1 MALFLIALLAGLL
14 TVLSPCVLPLLPVI
28 VGGSITG
35 ERSLRRALTV
45 TISLGVS
52 VFVFTVLLK
61 VLTIFIQVPASFW
74 TYFSAI
80 LIILVGLVMLFP
92 KLWDALPFAA
102 KINADSSKAM
112 NAGFVKKNFWGDVLV
127 GAALGPVFSS
137 CSPTYFIVLATVLPA
152 SLAAGVADILAYI
165 VGLCVSLLIVS
176 FVGQKIL
183 DKLGVASDP
192 NGLFKKIFGV
202 IFILVG
208 IAIATGFD
216 KILEAPLYKIFDETK
231 IEQGLLQ
238 SKSVSQ
244 SIQATTNPTGSTSS
258 STQSGLTITPISA
271 SSTVSAMVT
280 PTLAGILA
288 KKSAMYP
295 MAPEL
300 VSPDGYLNTGGVP
313 ISLAG
318 YRGKNVVLVDFW
330 TYSCINCQRTL
341 PYLNSWYA
349 KYKDQ
354 GLVIIG
360 VSTPEF
366 AFEHVQSNVATAM
379 KQLGIMYP
387 VVLDNEYKTWN
398 TYQNQ
403 FWPHEYLID
412 IDGYVVHDHIGEGGY
427 AETETAI
434 QAALA
439 ERAMRLGM
447 PTTGIKQA
455 VTTVQEDNIN
465 AVQSPETYFGSD
477 RNQYLGNGTKGQAGP
492 QTFTL
497 PTTAPTANTLY
508 LGGPWNIEAEDAVTQ
523 GAATVEYNYSAND
536 FYIVASGD
544 SAVSIQ
550 VLQDGV
556 PLSASNAGA
565 DVDPSTSTATIQANR
580 LYKLVH
586 NPTPG
591 AHTIELKISGPGFH
605 AYTLDFG

>member
-1 MALFLIALLAGLL
+1 MALFFIALLAGFL
-14 TVLSPCVLPLLPVI
+14 TVLSPCVLPLLPII

-35 ERSLRRALTV
+35 ERSVWRALTV

-52 VFVFTVLLK
+52 VFVFTILLK
-61 VLTIFIQVPASFW
+61 VLTIFIQVPAWFW
-74 TYFSAI
+74 TDFSAV
-80 LIILVGLVMLFP
+80 LIGVVGLSMLFP
-92 KLWDALPFAA
+92 KLWDMLPFAA
-102 KINADSSKAM
+102 RLNAESSKTM
-112 NAGFVKKNFWGDVLV
+112 NEGFAKKSFWGDVLV
-127 GAALGPVFSS
+127 GGALGPVFSS

-165 VGLCVSLLIVS
+165 VGLCVSLLVVS

-183 DKLGVASDP
+183 DGLGVASDP
-192 NGLFKKIFGV
+192 NGLFKKIFG
-202 IFILVG
+202 ILFILVG

-216 KILEAPLYKIFDETK
+216 KVLEAPLYKIFDETT

-238 SKSVSQ
+238 NK
-244 SIQATTNPTGSTSS
+244 AGM
-258 STQSGLTITPISA
+258 SA
-271 SSTVSAMVT
+271 SSTASGLGLTPITASTTQTGTNIKVT
-280 PTLAGILA
+280 PLLAATLA
-288 KKSAMYP
+288 KKSALYP
-295 MAPEL
+295 QAPEF
-300 VSPDGYLNTGGVP
+300 VTPDGYLNPNGQP

-318 YRGKNVVLVDFW
+318 YKGKNVVLVDFW

-366 AFEHVQSNVATAM
+366 AFEHVQSNVAAAM

-387 VVLDNEYKTWN
+387 VILDNEYKTWN
-398 TYQNQ
+398 AYKNQ
-403 FWPHEYLID
+403 FWPHEYLVD

-427 AETETAI
+427 AETEMAI

-439 ERAMRLGM
+439 ERATRLRM
-447 PTTGIKQA
+447 STEGIKQS
-455 VTTVQEDNIN
+455 VTNVKADDIG

-492 QTFTL
+492 QTFML
-497 PTTAPTANTLY
+497 PVTAPSANTLY
-508 LGGPWNIEAEDAVTQ
+508 LGGPWSIEAEDAVTQ
-523 GAATVEYNYSAND
+523 GPSSVKYVYSAND

-544 SAVSIQ
+544 SAISVE

-556 PLSASNAGA
+556 SLTATNAGA

-586 NPTPG
+586 NSVPG
-591 AHTIELKISGPGFH
+591 VHTIELKISGPGFH

>member
-1 MALFLIALLAGLL
+1 MALFLIALLAGVL

-28 VGGSITG
+28 VGGSVTG
-35 ERSLRRALTV
+35 ERSIKRALTV
-45 TISLGVS
+45 TISLGIS
-52 VFVFTVLLK
+52 VFVFTLILK
-61 VLTIFIQVPASFW
+61 VLTIFINVPAWFW
-74 TYFSAI
+74 TDFSGA
-80 LIILVGLVMLFP
+80 LIIIVGLVMLFP
-92 KLWDALPFAA
+92 NLWDKLPFAA
-102 KINADSSKAM
+102 KMNANSSMAM
-112 NAGFVKKNFWGDVLV
+112 NAGFMKKNFWGDVLV
-127 GAALGPVFSS
+127 GGALGPVFSS

-152 SLAAGVADILAYI
+152 SLIAGVADILAYI
-165 VGLCVSLLIVS
+165 VGLCFSLLVVS

-183 DKLGVASDP
+183 DNLGVASDP
-192 NGLFKKIFGV
+192 KGLFKKIFGV

-216 KILEAPLYKIFDETK
+216 KVLEAPLYKIFDETT

-238 SKSVSQ
+238 TKTVSQ
-244 SIQATTNPTGSTSS
+244 SIQAVSNPNGSTSS
-258 STQSGLTITPISA
+258 STSAGLAITPVTA
-271 SSTVSAMVT
+271 SSTVSGTVT
-280 PTLAGILA
+280 PVLAAILA

-295 MAPEL
+295 KAPEL
-300 VSPDGYLNTGGVP
+300 VSPDGYLNTGGQP

-318 YRGKNVVLVDFW
+318 YKGKNVVLVDFW
-330 TYSCINCQRTL
+330 TYSCINCQRTI

-366 AFEHVQSNVATAM
+366 AFEHVQSNVAAAM

-398 TYQNQ
+398 AYQNQ
-403 FWPHEYLID
+403 FWPHEYLVD

-439 ERAMRLGM
+439 ERATRLGM
-447 PTTGIKQA
+447 STAGIKQA

-465 AVQSPETYFGSD
+465 AVQSPETYFGSN
-477 RNQYLGNGTKGQAGP
+477 RNQYLGNGTAGQSGA

-497 PTTAPTANTLY
+497 PTAALAPNTLY
-508 LGGPWNIEAEDAVTQ
+508 LGGPWNIEKEDAVTQ
-523 GAATVEYNYSAND
+523 GAATVEYSYSAND

-544 SAVSIQ
+544 SPVSVE
-550 VLQDGV
+550 VLQDGAPV
-556 PLSASNAGA
+556 GSAAGA
-565 DVDPSTSTATIQANR
+565 DVDPSTSTVTIQANR

-586 NPTPG
+586 NATPG
-591 AHTIELKISGPGFH
+591 LHTVELKISGPGFH